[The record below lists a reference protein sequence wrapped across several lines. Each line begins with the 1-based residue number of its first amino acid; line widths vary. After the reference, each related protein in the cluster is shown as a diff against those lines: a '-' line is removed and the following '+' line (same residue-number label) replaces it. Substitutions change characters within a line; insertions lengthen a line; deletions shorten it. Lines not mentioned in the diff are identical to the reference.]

1 MPPKPHIYT
10 HYTISSC
17 TILQVYGHYGNV
29 PFKRLALLG
38 LYIIIGLM
46 LLQWSREWH
55 QMRFNVE
62 KCKVCLMH
70 FGHSNLENC
79 YKMNG
84 TKLQV
89 VKEEKDL
96 GVMIAD
102 NLKPS
107 VHGLPSALHSA
118 MLKQTGG
125 SVFSRGQLSHEM
137 LQFC

>member
-10 HYTISSC
+10 HYTTSSC
-17 TILQVYGHYGNV
+17 TILQVYGHYGNI

-70 FGHSNLENC
+70 FGHSNLENS

-84 TKLQV
+84 SYDCRQPETLSARLTQCTALSNAKANRRFGLFKRTV
-89 VKEEKDL
+89 V
-96 GVMIAD
+96 
-102 NLKPS
+102 S
-107 VHGLPSALHSA
+107 
-118 MLKQTGG
+118 
-125 SVFSRGQLSHEM
+125 
-137 LQFC
+137 